1 MPHNRAPTRPHR
13 SPPKWHA
20 VQMFD
25 DRALAFLGEV
35 RFARLATIGRD
46 GFPHNVP
53 IWFDLE
59 PAADGTHDLLFVS
72 DRAATKTRN
81 ALADPRAGVTVGG
94 DRSDT
99 QGYLIRGTITVEDDP
114 GQVVTHRMIDR
125 YEAGTPS
132 RRGTARGLEGR
143 RHRRA
148 SPPPDVDHQRLG
160 LRLEPLLSRRCRPK
174 CRARPRLAGSANAC
188 GSGARRAP

>member
-1 MPHNRAPTRPHR
+1 
-13 SPPKWHA
+13 
-20 VQMFD
+20 MFD

-46 GFPHNVP
+46 GVPHNVP
-53 IWFDLE
+53 IWFDVE
-59 PAADGTHDLLFVS
+59 PAADGAHDLLFVS

-81 ALADPRAGVTVGG
+81 AIADPRAGVTVGG

-125 YEAGTPS
+125 YEAGTP
-132 RRGTARGLEGR
+132 
-143 RHRRA
+143 RA
-148 SPPPDVDHQRLG
+148 AALREAWNDDDIVV
-160 LRLEPLLSRRCRPK
+160 LRLRPTSIISVW
-174 CRARPRLAGSANAC
+174 G
-188 GSGARRAP
+188 

>member
-1 MPHNRAPTRPHR
+1 
-13 SPPKWHA
+13 
-20 VQMFD
+20 MFD
-25 DRALAFLGEV
+25 DRVLAFLGEV

-53 IWFDLE
+53 IWFDVE
-59 PAADGTHDLLFVS
+59 PAADGAHDLLFVS

-99 QGYLIRGTITVEDDP
+99 QGYLIRGTITMEDDP

-125 YEAGTPS
+125 YEAGTP
-132 RRGTARGLEGR
+132 
-143 RHRRA
+143 RA
-148 SPPPDVDHQRLG
+148 AALREAWKDDDIVV
-160 LRLEPLLSRRCRPK
+160 LRLRP
-174 CRARPRLAGSANAC
+174 ASIVSIWG
-188 GSGARRAP
+188 

>member
-1 MPHNRAPTRPHR
+1 
-13 SPPKWHA
+13 
-20 VQMFD
+20 MFD

-59 PAADGTHDLLFVS
+59 PVADAAHDLLFIS
-72 DRAATKTRN
+72 DRRAAKTRN
-81 ALADPRAGVTVGG
+81 ALVDPRAGVTIGG
-94 DRSDT
+94 EPADG

-125 YEAGTPS
+125 YEAGTP
-132 RRGTARGLEGR
+132 
-143 RHRRA
+143 RA
-148 SPPPDVDHQRLG
+148 AELREAWKDDDVVV
-160 LRLEPLLSRRCRPK
+160 LRLHPTSIVSIW
-174 CRARPRLAGSANAC
+174 A
-188 GSGARRAP
+188 

>member
-1 MPHNRAPTRPHR
+1 
-13 SPPKWHA
+13 
-20 VQMFD
+20 MFD

-81 ALADPRAGVTVGG
+81 ALADPRAGVAVGG

-125 YEAGTPS
+125 YEAGTP
-132 RRGTARGLEGR
+132 
-143 RHRRA
+143 RA
-148 SPPPDVDHQRLG
+148 AALREAWNDDDIVV
-160 LRLEPLLSRRCRPK
+160 LRLRPTSIISVW
-174 CRARPRLAGSANAC
+174 G
-188 GSGARRAP
+188 

>member
-1 MPHNRAPTRPHR
+1 
-13 SPPKWHA
+13 
-20 VQMFD
+20 MFD

-53 IWFDLE
+53 IWFDVE
-59 PAADGTHDLLFVS
+59 PAADGAHDLLFVS

-125 YEAGTPS
+125 YEAGTP
-132 RRGTARGLEGR
+132 
-143 RHRRA
+143 RA
-148 SPPPDVDHQRLG
+148 AALREAWNDDDIVV
-160 LRLEPLLSRRCRPK
+160 LRLRPTSIISVW
-174 CRARPRLAGSANAC
+174 G
-188 GSGARRAP
+188 

>member
-1 MPHNRAPTRPHR
+1 
-13 SPPKWHA
+13 
-20 VQMFD
+20 MFD

-53 IWFDLE
+53 IWFDVE
-59 PAADGTHDLLFVS
+59 PAADGAHDLLFVS

-81 ALADPRAGVTVGG
+81 AIADPRAGVTVGG

-125 YEAGTPS
+125 YEAGTP
-132 RRGTARGLEGR
+132 
-143 RHRRA
+143 RA
-148 SPPPDVDHQRLG
+148 AALREAWNDDDIVV
-160 LRLEPLLSRRCRPK
+160 LRLRPTSIISVW
-174 CRARPRLAGSANAC
+174 G
-188 GSGARRAP
+188 